1 MKRLFASALV
11 IAAAAAA
18 TWIML
23 HNNVNAPAA
32 ADASSINREPAA
44 SSDKAHDNAPLRLP
58 LADPRILVKKG
69 ERRLTLFDGEKQ
81 VRVYRIGLGFAPVGD
96 KARQGDGRTP
106 EGSFYV
112 CVKNAASKFY
122 LSLGLSY
129 PNQEHA
135 ARGLREGMINRA
147 QHNEI
152 IRALAN
158 HQRPP
163 WDTPLGGEI
172 FIHGNGSASDWTW
185 GCVALDDTD
194 MKELFEAV
202 PKGATVV
209 IEP

>member
-1 MKRLFASALV
+1 MKRLLALALV
-11 IAAAAAA
+11 FAAAGAAWFMSQEKLA
-18 TWIML
+18 T
-23 HNNVNAPAA
+23 P
-32 ADASSINREPAA
+32 ADASPVTATSPDA
-44 SSDKAHDNAPLRLP
+44 SDQPRSGGPLSLP
-58 LADPRILVKKG
+58 LADPHILVKKG
-69 ERRLTLFDGEKQ
+69 ERRLLLFDGDKPLRTY
-81 VRVYRIGLGFAPVGD
+81 RVGLGFTPAGD

-129 PNQEHA
+129 PGKEHA
-135 ARGLREGMINRA
+135 ARGLREGRINRA
-147 QHNEI
+147 QYGEI
-152 IRALAN
+152 ISALDRK
-158 HQRPP
+158 QRPP
-163 WDTPLGGEI
+163 WNTRLGGEI

-185 GCVALDDTD
+185 GCVALDNED